1 MIRGL
6 LLLVIVCVVG
16 VAAWTY
22 WPDSGRLSPN
32 TAALDAETAKQEA
45 ARLARQ
51 AATKANEAAGKLG
64 DSVSDTVAEGRLTA
78 KIKSKMALDDHISA
92 RAIDVD
98 TSGSI
103 VTLTGV
109 VTSVDERDRA
119 LRLARDTEGVTNV
132 VDRLRIGNRP

>member
-6 LLLVIVCVVG
+6 LLLVIVAVVG

-22 WPDSGRLSPN
+22 WPDGGRRVSPI
-32 TAALDAETAKQEA
+32 TATLDAETAKQEA
-45 ARLARQ
+45 ARLASR
-51 AATKANEAAGKLG
+51 AATKANDAAVKLG
-64 DSVSDTVAEGRLTA
+64 DTLSDTVAEGRLTA
-78 KIKSKMALDDHISA
+78 KIKSKMALDDHIKA

-109 VTSVDERDRA
+109 VTSPDERDRA
-119 LRLARDTEGVTNV
+119 LRLARETEGVTNV
-132 VDRLRIGNRP
+132 VDRLRIGK